1 MMFIVDGTGEES
13 DQLYRKEMK
22 GGFCKQL
29 EKLCRGQYRRGP
41 TLLGRETPDIAA
53 AVVEDVLAWH
63 RLPVKRNPRLFLA
76 GHSRGGAAVIYAAQ
90 ELDKHGVQVDAMF
103 LFDAVERSFEITR
116 PLRSAKAIPPNVK
129 CCYHALRETSLAFLY
144 SDGALAARDQVAR
157 LIGLPTGRRPSAI
170 EDALDL
176 AMKSPPRSGP
186 VALAIQRALELEEL
200 DGRMK
205 YVMRTMTMKTPSG
218 WSLDFGNCGT
228 EVDGACQLKKETFL
242 GSHGALGGAPIID
255 SRAPKGLV
263 ESDRAAMASVQAWMW
278 SWLSAHGAFTNP

>member
-13 DQLYRKEMK
+13 DQLYRKEMQ

-41 TLLGRETPDIAA
+41 TLMGRETSDIAA
-53 AVVEDVLAWH
+53 DVVEAVLAWR
-63 RLPVKRNPRLFLA
+63 RLPVKRSHRLFLA

-90 ELDKHGVQVDAMF
+90 ELDKQGVTVDAMF
-103 LFDAVERSFEITR
+103 LFDAVERHFEFTR
-116 PLRSAKAIPPNVK
+116 PLRSARSIPPNVK
-129 CCYHALRETSLAFLY
+129 HCYHALRDTSLAFLY

-157 LIGLPTGRRPSAI
+157 LIGLPTGRRPGAI

-176 AMKSPPRSGP
+176 AMKSPPKSGP
-186 VALAIQRALELEEL
+186 IALAIQRALELEEQ
-200 DGRMK
+200 DARMK

-218 WSLDFGNCGT
+218 WTVDFGNCGT
-228 EVDGACQLKKETFL
+228 EADSACHLKKETFL

-255 SRAPKGLV
+255 ERAPKGLV

-278 SWLSAHGAFTNP
+278 SWLSAHDAFARP